1 MKTYNDSASEKVF
14 RFLNLCFLSLFSLT
28 ILYPF
33 AHVAS
38 SALSANEAVLGGM
51 VTFYPVRPTTEA
63 LRQLLVHRGYQSA
76 MLNTVFITCAGT
88 VLNLFVTAMLAYPL
102 SRRALRLSKVL
113 NIIVLFPMF
122 FSGGMIPTYLVV
134 NNLGLTDTYWAYLLP
149 ALVSPFYCL
158 LLRNFFASIPK
169 ELEESAIIDGAGYG
183 KILISIIMPL
193 SMAAIATIGLFYA
206 VDHWNV
212 FLRGIM
218 YINDRKLWTLQMF
231 LREMISQS
239 EHASELAEGG
249 SVFVSLESLR
259 MAAILVS
266 ILPILCVYPFVQKY
280 FVKGVMV
287 GSVKG

>member
-1 MKTYNDSASEKVF
+1 MKTYNDSASGKVF

-134 NNLGLTDTYWAYLLP
+134 SNLGLTDTYWAYLLP

>member
-1 MKTYNDSASEKVF
+1 
-14 RFLNLCFLSLFSLT
+14 
-28 ILYPF
+28 
-33 AHVAS
+33 
-38 SALSANEAVLGGM
+38 
-51 VTFYPVRPTTEA
+51 
-63 LRQLLVHRGYQSA
+63 
-76 MLNTVFITCAGT
+76 
-88 VLNLFVTAMLAYPL
+88 
-102 SRRALRLSKVL
+102 
-113 NIIVLFPMF
+113 
-122 FSGGMIPTYLVV
+122 
-134 NNLGLTDTYWAYLLP
+134 
-149 ALVSPFYCL
+149 
-158 LLRNFFASIPK
+158 
-169 ELEESAIIDGAGYG
+169 
-183 KILISIIMPL
+183 
-193 SMAAIATIGLFYA
+193 MAAIATIGLFYA

>member
-1 MKTYNDSASEKVF
+1 MKTYNDTASEKLF
-14 RFLNLCFLSLFSLT
+14 RFFNICFLSLFSLT

-76 MLNTVFITCAGT
+76 MFNTVFVTCAGT
-88 VLNLFVTAMLAYPL
+88 LLNLCVTAMLAYPL
-102 SRRALRLSKVL
+102 SRKNLRISKVL
-113 NIIVLFPMF
+113 SIIVLLPMF

-134 NNLGLTDTYWAYLLP
+134 SNLKLTDTYWAYLLP

-158 LLRNFFASIPK
+158 LLRNFFVSIPK

-183 KILISIIMPL
+183 RILISIIIPL

-239 EHASELAEGG
+239 ENASELAEGG
-249 SVFVSLESLR
+249 SAFVSLQSLR

>member
-1 MKTYNDSASEKVF
+1 MKRYSENAVEKTF
-14 RFLNLCFLSLFSLT
+14 GMLNLGLLTLFSLT

-38 SALSANEAVLGGM
+38 CALSANEAVLGGL
-51 VTFYPVRPTTEA
+51 VTFFPIKPTTEA
-63 LRQLLVHRGYQSA
+63 LRQLLVHSGYQSA
-76 MLNTVFITCAGT
+76 MINTIFITCVGT
-88 VLNLFVTAMLAYPL
+88 TMNLVVTAMLAYPL
-102 SRRALRLSKVL
+102 SRKKLRLSKSL
-113 NIIVLFPMF
+113 NIIVLLPMF

-134 NNLGLTDTYWAYLLP
+134 STLQLTDTYWAYLLP

-169 ELEESAIIDGAGYG
+169 ELEESAVIDGAGYG
-183 KILISIIMPL
+183 RILWQIIIPL
-193 SMAAIATIGLFYA
+193 SKAAIATIGLFYA

-266 ILPILCVYPFVQKY
+266 ILPIICVYPFVQKY

>member
-134 NNLGLTDTYWAYLLP
+134 SNLGLTDTYWAYLLP

>member
-1 MKTYNDSASEKVF
+1 
-14 RFLNLCFLSLFSLT
+14 
-28 ILYPF
+28 
-33 AHVAS
+33 
-38 SALSANEAVLGGM
+38 
-51 VTFYPVRPTTEA
+51 
-63 LRQLLVHRGYQSA
+63 

-134 NNLGLTDTYWAYLLP
+134 SNLGLTDTYWAYLLP

>member
-1 MKTYNDSASEKVF
+1 MRTYYDTTAEKTFKV
-14 RFLNLCFLSLFSLT
+14 LNLTLLTLFSIT

-38 SALSANEAVLGGM
+38 CALSANEAVLGGM
-51 VTFYPVRPTTEA
+51 VTFFPVNPTTEA
-63 LRQLLVHRGYQSA
+63 LRQLLVHRGYRTA
-76 MLNTVFITCAGT
+76 MANTVFITCVGT
-88 VLNLFVTAMLAYPL
+88 TLNLFVTAMLAYPL
-102 SRRALRLSKVL
+102 SRKNLRFSKIL
-113 NIIVLFPMF
+113 NILVLLPMF

-134 NNLGLTDTYWAYLLP
+134 STLKLTDTYWAYLLP

-169 ELEESAIIDGAGYG
+169 ELEESAIIDGAGYV
-183 KILISIIMPL
+183 KILLQIIMPL
-193 SMAAIATIGLFYA
+193 SMAAIATIALFYA

-249 SVFVSLESLR
+249 SAFVSLESLR

>member
-1 MKTYNDSASEKVF
+1 MKTYNDSASGKVF

-63 LRQLLVHRGYQSA
+63 LRQLLVHIGYQSA

-134 NNLGLTDTYWAYLLP
+134 SNLGLTDTYWAYLLP

-280 FVKGVMV
+280 FVKGIMI
-287 GSVKG
+287 GSIKG

>member
-1 MKTYNDSASEKVF
+1 MRTTYETAAEKTFKV
-14 RFLNLCFLSLFSLT
+14 LNLSLLVLFSLT

-38 SALSANEAVLGGM
+38 SALSANEAVLGGL
-51 VTFYPVRPTTEA
+51 VTFYPVNPTTEA
-63 LRQLLVHRGYQSA
+63 LRQLLVHRGYQTA
-76 MLNTVFITCAGT
+76 MFNTVFITCVGT

-102 SRRALRLSKVL
+102 SRKNLRLSKGL
-113 NIIVLFPMF
+113 NILVLLPMF

-134 NNLGLTDTYWAYLLP
+134 SSLKLTDTYWAYLLP

-183 KILISIIMPL
+183 KILLQIIMPL
-193 SMAAIATIGLFYA
+193 SMAAIATIALFYA

-231 LREMISQS
+231 LREMITQS
-239 EHASELAEGG
+239 EHASELAEG
-249 SVFVSLESLR
+249 SSTFVSLESLR

>member
-76 MLNTVFITCAGT
+76 MLNTVFITCVGT

-134 NNLGLTDTYWAYLLP
+134 SNLGLTDTYWAYLLP